1 MTAVNSLY
9 FAFTFH
15 KSNYYQFAD
24 FSEVVLL
31 DVLLEERESIG
42 GLSVVLDGAGR
53 GTSDLSWDTLL
64 VVLAL
69 SEPLTELLSGLNL
82 DEWDFVLLGKG
93 GDKLDVLGI
102 IAVLGEDDKISIL
115 SVQSLTD
122 LVETLHE
129 T

>member
-1 MTAVNSLY
+1 M
-9 FAFTFH
+9 
-15 KSNYYQFAD
+15 
-24 FSEVVLL
+24 LL
-31 DVLLEERESIG
+31 DVLLEERESIR

-64 VVLAL
+64 IVFAL
-69 SEPLTELLSGLNL
+69 SEPLAELLSGLNL

-93 GDKLDVLGI
+93 GDELDVFGI
-102 IAVLGEDDKISIL
+102 IAVLGEDAKVSIL

-122 LVETLHE
+122 LVETLNE